1 MGLEPPGYWRWKAH
15 STTWNIRFIK
25 FIWNILWNSNMY
37 FYFAG
42 LILKV
47 AIDKLAFMCF
57 DSLRNSNTC
66 ASWNWSFIEW
76 ALPVF
81 AYNMG
86 CLLLLTILQG
96 PYRYNLICI
105 LNNYHFVLDICDKL
119 ELVLMFH
126 PTKVSI
132 IDISSW
138 FMILHTA
145 K

>member
-1 MGLEPPGYWRWKAH
+1 
-15 STTWNIRFIK
+15 
-25 FIWNILWNSNMY
+25 
-37 FYFAG
+37 
-42 LILKV
+42 
-47 AIDKLAFMCF
+47 
-57 DSLRNSNTC
+57 
-66 ASWNWSFIEW
+66 
-76 ALPVF
+76 
-81 AYNMG
+81 MG

-138 FMILHTA
+138 IMILHTA